1 MFEKRNLIG
10 FLVIL
15 MLVFVG
21 MNVIS
26 ATCDNITA
34 TDSLE
39 VATDEIVESETDTT
53 NLEITENENEI
64 KTIEENEVEIRAPE
78 SEPVI
83 KKDESA
89 SVKSASKTF
98 ETIQKKVD
106 SAKKGDTIKLSGTYY
121 GTGKAITINKTLTID
136 GGSKKTVLNA
146 KDISRIFIIKPK
158 VTVTLKN
165 LKLINGFADKGK
177 GGAILTAGTLKINNC
192 AFLANSADY
201 YGGDITIL
209 KGKCYIFNS
218 IFRNGHSNKY
228 DYLFDG
234 YYRAGTGSI
243 HNNGYLSLYKCDFR
257 NYANLLNIGN
267 HKFKINSCKFHSIR
281 ERTIAAY
288 KSGSITNSKFIN
300 CENALSIEN
309 TAIKNSKFLNCY
321 NSVINGKNC
330 KIIKTTFKNCS
341 AGNGWEYDFSMIT
354 LDGNNVIKQCNFIK
368 CECPIYLS
376 SGKTTKIINP
386 TFKQIYSAA
395 ICSDEKNVKI
405 TLTKNKKT
413 KTYKSPVALY
423 GDKLSTKEYISIAKK
438 TVKRSS
444 QKLEIELNPGY
455 SDKEVTLKVFTG
467 KHSKSMKVKTE
478 KYGIAKFKLSK
489 FSKGTHKIKVYCK
502 NYKTLTTKIKIR

>member
-10 FLVIL
+10 FLVIF
-15 MLVFVG
+15 MLVFLS

-39 VATDEIVESETDTT
+39 VATDEIVESETDTD
-53 NLEITENENEI
+53 NLKITENENEI

-165 LKLINGFADKGK
+165 LKLVNGYADGGD
-177 GGAILTAGTLKINNC
+177 GGAILTEGTLKINNC
-192 AFLANSADY
+192 VFRQNSADRSA
-201 YGGDITIL
+201 GDISIV
-209 KGKCYIFNS
+209 KGKCYIYNS
-218 IFRNGHSNKY
+218 IFRNGFSNSETY
-228 DYLFDG
+228 EFSG
-234 YYRAGTGSI
+234 YFRPGVGSI
-243 HNNGYLSLYKCDFR
+243 YNCGYLSLYKCDFR
-257 NYANLLNIGN
+257 NYNNLLNMGQ
-267 HKFKINSCKFHSIR
+267 HTFKITSCKFHSIDDGVLR
-281 ERTIAAY
+281 NF
-288 KSGSITNSKFIN
+288 KSGSIINSKFIN
-300 CENALSIEN
+300 CRRE
-309 TAIKNSKFLNCY
+309 
-321 NSVINGKNC
+321 VIHGENC
-330 KIIKTTFKNCS
+330 KIIGTTFINCS
-341 AGNGWEYDFSMIT
+341 KYTPIVLE
-354 LDGNNVIKQCNFIK
+354 GNNLIKQCSFIR
-368 CECPIYLS
+368 CSNTLIHLVS
-376 SGKTTKIINP
+376 SYEKDATNKIINP
-386 TFKQIYSAA
+386 IFKQN
-395 ICSDEKNVKI
+395 KNFKARISTWGSWNAKTKI
-405 TLTKNKKT
+405 IITKNKKT
-413 KTYKSPVALY
+413 KTYISPVALY
-423 GDKLSTKEYISIAKK
+423 GDELSTKEYISIAKK

-444 QKLEIELNPGY
+444 QKLEIQLNPGY
-455 SDKEVTLKVFTG
+455 AGKKVTLKVFTG
-467 KHSKSMKVKTE
+467 KHSKSIKSKTNG
-478 KYGIAKFKLSK
+478 YGIAKFKLSK
-489 FSKGTHKIKVYCK
+489 FSKGSHKIKVYYK

>member
-15 MLVFVG
+15 MLVFLS

-39 VATDEIVESETDTT
+39 ASTDEIVESETDTA

-64 KTIEENEVEIRAPE
+64 KTIEENEVEIQAPE

-106 SAKKGDTIKLSGTYY
+106 SAKNGDTIKLSGTYY
-121 GTGKAITINKTLTID
+121 GTGKAIEINKTLTID

-165 LKLINGFADKGK
+165 LKLVNGYADGGD

-192 AFLANSADY
+192 VFRQNSADKN
-201 YGGDITIL
+201 GGDISIV
-209 KGKCYIFNS
+209 KGKCYIYNS
-218 IFRNGHSNKY
+218 IFRNGFSNSVTY
-228 DYLFDG
+228 EFSG
-234 YYRAGTGSI
+234 YFRPGVGSI
-243 HNNGYLSLYKCDFR
+243 YNCGYLSLYKCDFR
-257 NYANLLNIGN
+257 NYNNLLDMGQ
-267 HKFKINSCKFHSIR
+267 HTFKITSCKFHSIDDGVLMNF
-281 ERTIAAY
+281 
-288 KSGSITNSKFIN
+288 KSGSIINSKFIN
-300 CENALSIEN
+300 CRRE
-309 TAIKNSKFLNCY
+309 
-321 NSVINGKNC
+321 VIHGENC
-330 KIIKTTFKNCS
+330 KIIGTTFINS
-341 AGNGWEYDFSMIT
+341 QYTPIVLE
-354 LDGNNVIKQCNFIK
+354 GNNLIKQCSFIR
-368 CECPIYLS
+368 CSYTLIHLS
-376 SGKTTKIINP
+376 SYEKDATTKIINP
-386 TFKQIYSAA
+386 IFKQN
-395 ICSDEKNVKI
+395 KNFKERISSSWNAKI
-405 TLTKNKKT
+405 IITKNKKT

-423 GDKLSTKEYISIAKK
+423 GDKLSTNEYISIAKK

-444 QKLEIELNPGY
+444 QKLEIQLNPGY
-455 SDKEVTLKVFTG
+455 AGKKVTLKVFTG
-467 KHSKSMKVKTE
+467 KHSKSIKSKTNG
-478 KYGIAKFKLSK
+478 YGIAKFKLSK
-489 FSKGTHKIKVYCK
+489 FSKDSHKIKVYCK